1 MTDKN
6 EVGYWIKRKGHEKFE
21 DTKPE
26 LGFKA
31 FAQAQGYVV
40 TKGEPVWIDGWRLTP
55 DFDLVII
62 TKGFGELLR
71 RTDMVILI
79 DGRYHWTDTQA
90 KKDKWR
96 DGLYVKAGKKVIHI
110 DAPLTDI
117 KYWVDLAYLFKA
129 ALEKDEPVIYIH
141 Q

>member
-31 FAQAQGYVV
+31 FAEAQGYVV
-40 TKGEPVWIDGWRLTP
+40 TKGTPVWIEGWRLTP
-55 DFDLVII
+55 DFDIEE
-62 TKGFGELLR
+62 T
-71 RTDMVILI
+71 VILI
-79 DGRYHWTDTQA
+79 DGRYHWTDAQA
-90 KKDKWR
+90 KKDRWR
-96 DGLYVKAGKKVIHI
+96 DELYKKAGKKVIHI
-110 DAPLTDI
+110 DAPLTDT

-129 ALEKDEPVIYIH
+129 ALAKDEPVIYIH

>member
-1 MTDKN
+1 MTNKN

-26 LGFKA
+26 LGFKG
-31 FAQAQGYVV
+31 FATAQGYLIR
-40 TKGEPVWIDGWRLTP
+40 KGAPVWVEGWRLTP
-55 DFDLVII
+55 DFDFKLDTV
-62 TKGFGELLR
+62 
-71 RTDMVILI
+71 VLI

-90 KKDKWR
+90 KKDRWR
-96 DGLYVKAGKKVIHI
+96 DELYKKAGKKIIHI
-110 DAPLTDI
+110 DAPLCDT

-129 ALEKDEPVIYIH
+129 ALEKDEPVVYIR